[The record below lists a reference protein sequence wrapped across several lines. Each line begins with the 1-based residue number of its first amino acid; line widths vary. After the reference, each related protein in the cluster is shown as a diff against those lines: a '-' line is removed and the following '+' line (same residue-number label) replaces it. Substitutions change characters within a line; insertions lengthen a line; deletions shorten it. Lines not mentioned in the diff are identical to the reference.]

1 MADMLVQ
8 QPTPQPSE
16 VPPAASV
23 PPVMSTPPVMSVP
36 PSPISQK
43 VEPPKSKI
51 GLVVAGVVALVM
63 MVGVGVW
70 GYSQF
75 SGTKTPQIAKLTE
88 DAGNGITITQTEA
101 EEKEGKG
108 RVSFNGEG
116 SFVEVVDIGI
126 DFKSFFAENNCEYKN
141 GILGGA
147 NCNLSGLRED
157 IKAESNR
164 IRDESFK
171 AEIGGACA
179 SQTYIGSCAGS
190 KGVCSDGVCV
200 PVAFQA
206 CNAGDSCPVQ
216 CTPDLIASGYTHKT
230 TEPGGGKYCDDQ
242 GRECSRYREELM
254 TTSVPGTG
262 TSSCFL
268 GYGEQCGEPGQCG
281 PGTNVRS
288 PSPKPSVPA
297 SPNPSPSPTMAC
309 TGLTQTPATQPVVG
323 SKLTFTCAGS
333 VTPSNASTLSYNFR
347 YAINNGAWVNLTN
360 KTTTTAELTISSCGT
375 YKVECRACATF
386 GGLIK
391 CDPFWQYAGV
401 QPL

>member
-1 MADMLVQ
+1 MADTLVQ
-8 QPTPQPSE
+8 QPIPQPSE
-16 VPPAASV
+16 VPPVASV
-23 PPVMSTPPVMSVP
+23 PPVMSATPPVMSVP

-70 GYSQF
+70 GYVYYS
-75 SGTKTPQIAKLTE
+75 SRVTKPQIASIDPDCHSKCVADGGGYSECNMQCRTT
-88 DAGNGITITQTEA
+88 AG
-101 EEKEGKG
+101 
-108 RVSFNGEG
+108 
-116 SFVEVVDIGI
+116 
-126 DFKSFFAENNCEYKN
+126 
-141 GILGGA
+141 GGTD
-147 NCNLSGLRED
+147 CNLYGCDPGFSCIASTGVCKKE
-157 IKAESNR
+157 KANE
-164 IRDESFK
+164 EP
-171 AEIGGACA
+171 GGGGTECVNDN
-179 SQTYIGSCAGS
+179 SCAAGFYCGGNKS
-190 KGVCSDGVCV
+190 CTRV
-200 PVAFQA
+200 PEGQA
-206 CNAGDSCPVQ
+206 CSSGKCERIDQCIAGDGCPTSC
-216 CTPDLIASGYTHKT
+216 SNYKT
-230 TEPGGGKYCDDQ
+230 SWGAMVFTQEPGGGKFCDAD
-242 GRECSRYREELM
+242 GRECERYRIEM
-254 TTSVPGTG
+254 RQANPPSGATAIH
-262 TSSCFL
+262 CFVK
-268 GYGEQCGEPGQCG
+268 YGEQCGEPGQCG

-347 YAINNGAWVNLTN
+347 YAINNGSWVNLTN
-360 KTTTTAELTISSCGT
+360 KTTATAELTISACGT

>member
-1 MADMLVQ
+1 MADTFVQ
-8 QPTPQPSE
+8 QPIPQPSE
-16 VPPAASV
+16 VPPVASV
-23 PPVMSTPPVMSVP
+23 PPVMSATPPVMSVP

-88 DAGNGITITQTEA
+88 DMGDGYTVTQTVA

-108 RVSFNGEG
+108 TVMKDGNIILR
-116 SFVEVVDIGI
+116 VVDVGI
-126 DFKSFFAENNCEYKN
+126 NIPLYVSECKGKDIACVRDKVTD
-141 GILGGA
+141 A
-147 NCNLSGLRED
+147 NKAI
-157 IKAESNR
+157 IKAAE
-164 IRDESFK
+164 E
-171 AEIGGACA
+171 AEIGGSCG
-179 SQTYIGSCAGS
+179 SKTYMGSCANNTGT
-190 KGVCSDGVCV
+190 CSNGICLPSVIGQCLPTDTG
-200 PVAFQA
+200 
-206 CNAGDSCPVQ
+206 CPTQ
-216 CTPDLIASGYTHKT
+216 CTASMISGGYKYPTN
-230 TEPGGGKYCDDQ
+230 EPGGGKYCDDQ
-242 GRECSRYREELM
+242 GRECSRYRNEFM
-254 TTSVPGTG
+254 TTETIQPGT
-262 TSSCFL
+262 TKWCFS

-309 TGLTQTPATQPVVG
+309 TGLTQTPATQPVIG

-360 KTTTTAELTISSCGT
+360 KTTATAELTISACGT

>member
-1 MADMLVQ
+1 MADTFVQ
-8 QPTPQPSE
+8 QPIPQPSE
-16 VPPAASV
+16 VPPVASV
-23 PPVMSTPPVMSVP
+23 PPVMSATPPVMSVP

-70 GYSQF
+70 GYQKYASSQALIAGIDGGLDTLTG
-75 SGTKTPQIAKLTE
+75 GTTGTNYGTTE
-88 DAGNGITITQTEA
+88 DNNTDKNPDNDINDGPTKLELENQCIADGA
-101 EEKEGKG
+101 SWDAARSACKYPEGFG
-108 RVSFNGEG
+108 PLNPPSEQCR
-116 SFVEVVDIGI
+116 
-126 DFKSFFAENNCEYKN
+126 
-141 GILGGA
+141 
-147 NCNLSGLRED
+147 
-157 IKAESNR
+157 
-164 IRDESFK
+164 
-171 AEIGGACA
+171 
-179 SQTYIGSCAGS
+179 
-190 KGVCSDGVCV
+190 
-200 PVAFQA
+200 
-206 CNAGDSCPVQ
+206 AGDSCPVQ

-262 TSSCFL
+262 TSWCFL

-309 TGLTQTPATQPVVG
+309 TGLTQTPATQPVIG

-347 YAINNGAWVNLTN
+347 YAINNGSWVNLTN
-360 KTTTTAELTISSCGT
+360 KTTATAELTISACGT